1 MSGACARTRSLLATL
16 RPDEWSAGDL
26 DTLTGHLA
34 GCASCRQYQ
43 AAFRLVGE
51 QIRQLPSIA
60 PPADFR
66 SRVFA
71 AIREEER
78 RVAPAILRLSR
89 EATNPSLPVVRSRS
103 RTALRQTP
111 RRQLAPRFALAA
123 AAALAVALLG
133 ARVAPLVASGGFGT
147 VGANLNSSGQV
158 HQTHQTRAASATSL
172 GYSVGAAVAAAL
184 PSH

>member
-1 MSGACARTRSLLATL
+1 M
-16 RPDEWSAGDL
+16 RPDEWSASDL
-26 DTLTGHLA
+26 ETLTSHLA
-34 GCASCRQYQ
+34 GCAACRQYQ

-60 PPADFR
+60 PPPDFR

-89 EATNPSLPVVRSRS
+89 EATNPSLPVVRSRA
-103 RTALRQTP
+103 ALRQTP

-123 AAALAVALLG
+123 VAALAVALLG
-133 ARVAPLVASGGFGT
+133 ARIAPLVASGGFGT
-147 VGANLNSSGQV
+147 VGANLNGANQS
-158 HQTHQTRAASATSL
+158 HQTQQTQQTHSASATSL
-172 GYSVGAAVAAAL
+172 GYSVGAAVAASL
-184 PSH
+184 PSR

>member
-1 MSGACARTRSLLATL
+1 MSAACARTRVLLASL

-26 DTLTGHLA
+26 DTLTSHLA
-34 GCASCRQYQ
+34 GCASCRHYQ

-78 RVAPAILRLSR
+78 RIAPAVLRLSR
-89 EATNPSLPVVRSRS
+89 EATNPSLPVVRSRA
-103 RTALRQTP
+103 ALRQTP
-111 RRQLAPRFALAA
+111 RRQLAPRFAFAV

-133 ARVAPLVASGGFGT
+133 ARIVPLVASGGFGNAA
-147 VGANLNSSGQV
+147 ANLNGAG
-158 HQTHQTRAASATSL
+158 QTHQTRAASAASL
-172 GYSVGAAVAAAL
+172 GYSTGAAVAAAL
-184 PSH
+184 PSR